1 MPSKYRIG
9 HLGGSHILLTGATGF
24 IGQALLERLLSGHPD
39 TRISVIVRPRG
50 NGSGQ
55 DRFARLLRKDVFRT
69 WREKL
74 GADEAIA
81 EAMRRVNVIE
91 GDLGTAELPGD
102 IDVAI
107 HCASTVSFDP
117 PIDEAFSTNVSGAV
131 SLYEQL
137 ARQEKAP
144 HVVHISTAY
153 VSSGGRG
160 LVREASLTHN
170 VDWRRELALGLAARD
185 DVERDSRRPEVLR
198 KQLREA
204 SRAHGKA
211 GPLTAAKDAE
221 EARRSWVEE
230 RLVDAGRTRAQILG
244 WPDVYTFTKAMSER
258 AAEELWA
265 GRPLS
270 IVRPAIVESAL
281 RHPYPGW
288 IDGYKMADPLIIA
301 YGSGLLRDI
310 PGQPDTI
317 MDVIPVDYVVN
328 ATLAAAAA
336 PPPPDAPHYFHVG
349 SGATQ
354 PLTLRQMYEHVHSYF
369 SDHPLPESTGRGHVK
384 ARTWT
389 FPGASRVDLALTAG
403 ERAAKAADKVLG
415 LLPGTERT
423 QEWASKLH
431 KEKRSLELLR
441 RYSDLYGVYTRTEV
455 VYDDTELRALHES
468 LPPDRIAELGFDTSD
483 IDWRVYMEEV
493 HCPKVTAPLRAR
505 TGGRSSA
512 GRSGGRISLPEGEGI
527 AAVFDL
533 DGTILAS
540 DIVESYLWARLASV
554 PRAEWGQELLDLLRN
569 APRYLLAERRDR
581 GDFARTFFRRYAGAD
596 PEELRRLVEE
606 QLGDALLHR
615 VMPEAVRRIRAHRAA
630 GHRTILITGSVDLL
644 VEPLRPLFDVIE
656 ACRLHTRDGIMTGY
670 LQAPPIVGEARASWL
685 REHARENGL
694 DLTRSYAYADSY
706 SDRPLLE
713 AVGKPCAVNPDT
725 QLFRHAKRRH
735 WQIARWGEHTAGR
748 WDALASGV
756 VTHVRPR
763 PVRALSAADRTLP
776 SADRPALQAAARPEE
791 AR

>member
-24 IGQALLERLLSGHPD
+24 IGQALLERLLSAYPD

-50 NGSGQ
+50 NGTGQ
-55 DRFARLLRKDVFRT
+55 DRFVRLLRKDVFRS
-69 WREKL
+69 WRERI
-74 GADEAIA
+74 GADEALA
-81 EAMRRVNVIE
+81 EAQRRVNVIE
-91 GDLGTAELPGD
+91 GDLGTAQLPGD

-117 PIDEAFSTNVSGAV
+117 PIDEAFRTNVSGAV
-131 SLYEQL
+131 TLYEQL
-137 ARQEKAP
+137 AKQEKAP
-144 HVVHISTAY
+144 HIVHISTAY

-160 LVREASLTHN
+160 LIREGSLTHD

-198 KQLREA
+198 KTLRSA
-204 SRAHGKA
+204 NRAHGKA
-211 GPLTAAKDAE
+211 GPQTAARDAE
-221 EARRSWVEE
+221 EARRAWVEE
-230 RLVDAGRTRAQILG
+230 RLVDQGRTRAQILG

-258 AAEELWA
+258 AAEELWK
-265 GRPLS
+265 GKPLS
-270 IVRPAIVESAL
+270 VVRPAIVESAL

-317 MDVIPVDYVVN
+317 MDVIPVDLVVN

-336 PPPPDAPHYFHVG
+336 PPPPEEPHYFHVG
-349 SGATQ
+349 SSATN
-354 PLTLRQMYEHVHSYF
+354 PLTLRQMYEHVYAYF
-369 SDHPLPESTGRGHVK
+369 GAHPLPESNGRGHIK
-384 ARTWT
+384 RPTWS
-389 FPGASRVDLALTAG
+389 FPGASRVDLALAAG
-403 ERAAKAADKVLG
+403 ERAANAADKVLG
-415 LLPGTERT
+415 MLPGTERT

-431 KEKRSLELLR
+431 KEKRSLETLR

-455 VYDDTELRALHES
+455 TYDDTELRALHES
-468 LPPDRIAELGFDTSD
+468 LPPDRIGEHGFDTTE

-493 HCPKVTAPLRAR
+493 HCPKVTAPLRLR
-505 TGGRSSA
+505 TGGRSS
-512 GRSGGRISLPEGEGI
+512 GRAAARALPSGEGI

-540 DIVESYLWARLASV
+540 DIVESYLWARLASL
-554 PRAEWGQELLDLLRN
+554 PRGEWAPELLDLARS

-581 GDFARTFFRRYAGAD
+581 GDFARTFFRRYEGAD
-596 PEELRRLVEE
+596 REELRKLVEE
-606 QLGDALLHR
+606 QLGDALLQR

-644 VEPLRPLFDVIE
+644 VEPLRPLFDDIN

-670 LQAPPIVGEARASWL
+670 LESPPIVGEARAAWL
-685 REHARENGL
+685 RNHARELGL
-694 DLTRSYAYADSY
+694 DLANSYAYADSY

-713 AVGKPCAVNPDT
+713 AVGKPTAVNPDT
-725 QLFRHAKRRH
+725 RLFRHAKRAH
-735 WQIARWGEHTAGR
+735 WPISRWGAHTSSR
-748 WDALASGV
+748 WDALAGGV
-756 VTHVRPR
+756 IAHTRPR
-763 PVRALSAADRTLP
+763 PLGSLPAA
-776 SADRPALQAAARPEE
+776 QAALPASSARTAVRGED